1 MENHRNIGG
10 IMSLFRNLL
19 PNLKYSTTAKSGI
32 WYLVS
37 DFLLKGMAFITVP
50 IFTRLLSVEDYGI
63 ISVYT
68 SFVAVMTISSGLDL
82 HAGLGRAAID
92 FEEDY
97 PKYLSSVLSL
107 SVGFFLGGFLVIS
120 AFSNTISVWV
130 GLSPDLIVLASIAGY
145 GSFAFHFY
153 NSHLLFQQKYKQKS
167 LLHVV
172 KAVSEVVLAI
182 ILILAISKAKYYG
195 RVYSSLII
203 ALVFMVICFIIIFR
217 KSSKIIFPK
226 AWLYAIKIGIPL
238 VPHSLSHIILAQFD
252 RMAIQA
258 LVGATETGLYSF
270 AYNIGMIPLVFLGA
284 TNSAWVPWFYKQLK
298 AGRNDKIRKAVK
310 IYSLSFLVITLG
322 IMILGPELALIMAPG
337 EYLSGVKLVP
347 VVVLSYFFQF
357 LYTVYVNFA
366 FYMKKTLAISIGT
379 IMAGGLN
386 IILNLTMIP
395 VFGYEIAAWTTA
407 ISYFCLFVFH
417 WFNVSVFL
425 KEKTIGLGGMMVLA
439 VIASVIVFQQYITS
453 GFFVPFSISE
463 RLLRFGTSGITCLLL
478 TAHILKSVRT
488 MMTSIRDAEGE

>member
-1 MENHRNIGG
+1 MDVSRIAAKFLAIKG
-10 IMSLFRNLL
+10 
-19 PNLKYSTTAKSGI
+19 STVLKSGI

-37 DFLLKGMAFITVP
+37 DFLLKGMALITIP

-68 SFVAVMTISSGLDL
+68 SLVAVMTISSGLDL
-82 HAGLGRAAID
+82 HAGIGRAAID
-92 FEEDY
+92 FEDNY

-145 GSFAFHFY
+145 GSFVFGYY
-153 NSHLLFQQKYKQKS
+153 NYDLLFQQKYKQKS
-167 LLHVV
+167 LLHII
-172 KAVSEVVLAI
+172 KAISEVVLAI
-182 ILILAISKAKYYG
+182 IMILLISKAKYYG
-195 RVYSSLII
+195 RVYSSFII
-203 ALVFMVICFIIIFR
+203 SIVFLTICFIMIFR
-217 KSSKIIFPK
+217 KSKKVFFPK
-226 AWLYAIKIGIPL
+226 AWWYAIKIGIPL
-238 VPHSLSHIILAQFD
+238 VPHSLSGIILAQFD

-270 AYNIGMIPLVFLGA
+270 AYNVGMIPLVFLGA

-298 AGRNDKIRKAVK
+298 AGRNDKIRKTVK

-322 IMILGPELALIMAPG
+322 IMILGPELAVIMAPSK
-337 EYLSGVKLVP
+337 YLSGVKLVP
-347 VVVLSYFFQF
+347 VVVLGYFFQF

-379 IMAGGLN
+379 MMAGGLN

-395 VFGYEIAAWTTA
+395 VFGYEIAAWTTV
-407 ISYFCLFVFH
+407 ISYFCLFIFH
-417 WFNVSVFL
+417 WFNVSVLL

-439 VIASVIVFQQYITS
+439 IIASVIAFQQYVTS
-453 GFFVPFSISE
+453 GFFAPFSISE
-463 RLLRFGTSGITCLLL
+463 RLLRFGISGITCLVL
-478 TAHILKSVRT
+478 TAYVLKTVKT
-488 MMTSIRDAEGE
+488 MMTSIRDSEGE

>member
-1 MENHRNIGG
+1 MKYKH
-10 IMSLFRNLL
+10 LL
-19 PNLKYSTTAKSGI
+19 GDILVFFKRSTTAKSGI
-32 WYLVS
+32 WYLIS
-37 DFLLKGMAFITVP
+37 DFLLKGMAIITVP

-63 ISVYT
+63 VSVYT
-68 SFVAVMTISSGLDL
+68 SFVAVMAIVSGLDL
-82 HAGLGRAAID
+82 NAGLGRATID

-107 SVGFFLGGFLVIS
+107 SVVLFLGGFLVIS
-120 AFSNTISVWV
+120 VFSSTISGWV
-130 GLSPDLIVLASIAGY
+130 GLPSDLIALASIVGY
-145 GSFAFHFY
+145 GSFVFHFY

-167 LLHVV
+167 LLHMI
-172 KAVSEVVLAI
+172 KAISEVVLAI
-182 ILILAISKAKYYG
+182 IMILLINKAKYYG
-195 RVYSSLII
+195 KVYSSFII
-203 ALVFMVICFIIIFR
+203 SLVFMVICFIIIFR
-217 KSSKIIFPK
+217 KSSKIFFPK

-238 VPHSLSHIILAQFD
+238 VPHSLSGIILAQFD

-284 TNSAWVPWFYKQLK
+284 TNSAWVPWFYRQLQTN
-298 AGRNDKIRKAVK
+298 RQNKIQKAVK

-322 IMILGPELALIMAPG
+322 IMILGPELAVIMAPSN
-337 EYLSGVKLVP
+337 YLAGVKLIP

-395 VFGYEIAAWTTA
+395 VFGYEIAAWTTV
-407 ISYFCLFVFH
+407 ISYFCLFIFH
-417 WFNVSVFL
+417 WFNVSALL

-439 VIASVIVFQQYITS
+439 IIASVIAFQQYITAW
-453 GFFVPFSISE
+453 FLTPFSISE
-463 RLLRFGTSGITCLLL
+463 RLLRFGISSITCLVLI
-478 TAHILKSVRT
+478 AYILKTVKA
-488 MMTSIRDAEGE
+488 MMTFNRDSEGE